1 MRDHAYFVY
10 VLASGRNGTLYVG
23 VTSDL
28 VRRVQEHREG
38 LVPGFTRKHA
48 VKLLVYWELHH
59 DINEAILREKR
70 IKRWHRRW
78 KLELI
83 EGNNPQWR
91 DLWSELTVRCS
102 WPWSRIFRCSRNIAD
117 DRAPPCHAG
126 RARSA

>member
-10 VLASGRNGTLYVG
+10 ILASGRNGTLYVG

-38 LVPGFTRKHA
+38 LVPGFTRKYA
-48 VKLLVYWELHH
+48 VKSLVYWELHH

-83 EGNNPQWR
+83 EARNPQWR
-91 DLWSELTVRCS
+91 DLWFELSE
-102 WPWSRIFRCSRNIAD
+102 N
-117 DRAPPCHAG
+117 
-126 RARSA
+126 